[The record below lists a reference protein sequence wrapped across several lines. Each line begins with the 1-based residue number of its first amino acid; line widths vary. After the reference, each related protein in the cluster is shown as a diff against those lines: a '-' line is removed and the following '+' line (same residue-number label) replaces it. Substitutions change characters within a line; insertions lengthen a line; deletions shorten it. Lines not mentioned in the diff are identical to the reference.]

1 LTIGLSYHH
10 EPALAMDLT
19 RMDNKIVLCALKLKH
34 EGQRVFFVSKDI
46 NARVKA
52 TALGIHAVDY
62 EKQKVNV
69 DKIYNGYRELEIG
82 KDMIHAIEKGE
93 EVSVDAK
100 MVANE
105 FAILKNPKEKG
116 FRLGRYSLTAEKLQ
130 PVQPLHNP
138 SFGH

>member
-1 LTIGLSYHH
+1 
-10 EPALAMDLT
+10 
-19 RMDNKIVLCALKLKH
+19 
-34 EGQRVFFVSKDI
+34 
-46 NARVKA
+46 
-52 TALGIHAVDY
+52 
-62 EKQKVNV
+62 V
-69 DKIYNGYRELEIG
+69 DKIYNGFRELEIG

-93 EVSVDAK
+93 EVAVDAK

-138 SFGH
+138 VSGIRPLNVRQQLAFDLLLDPKIQLVTMTGKAGTGKPFWPSPRGSIRLWNKKPTRGSWFPGQ